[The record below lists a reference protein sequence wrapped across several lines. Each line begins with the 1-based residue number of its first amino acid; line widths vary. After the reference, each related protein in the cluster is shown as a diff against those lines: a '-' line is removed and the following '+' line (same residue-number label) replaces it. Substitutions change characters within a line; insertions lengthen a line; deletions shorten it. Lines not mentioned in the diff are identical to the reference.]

1 MSALTVY
8 EMLQNEIKTL
18 PEALAEKVFDFLVRP
33 SQARKRDLSLETS
46 QRDTRLPRS
55 TPGRRHDRQVRGWD
69 ENNIC
74 LMRKGHITFH
84 V

>member
-18 PEALAEKVFDFLVRP
+18 PEALAEKKVFDFLVRP

-55 TPGRRHDRQVRGWD
+55 TPGRRHDRKSEDGTR
-69 ENNIC
+69 
-74 LMRKGHITFH
+74 ITSA
-84 V
+84 